1 MCHRRPRWGLHRP
14 VRTLGDSFILFFHP
28 PQGKTKCKRISPTPL
43 RRKNSTPSR
52 FCGFRQSTAMRG
64 DHGLLKPCQHG
75 NDDRIA
81 VLFFL
86 CYDERRT
93 RSRAFPGYR
102 VTIGNQTG
110 QEKKML
116 NDLAEQ
122 YFHEKNVDK
131 RRAILKNL
139 VFKCE
144 SCSKEFFEK
153 AFKKERKLDLKLLD
167 YSFIMLK

>member
-1 MCHRRPRWGLHRP
+1 MSRSWSSAHDWKSCRGQKLLESSNLSNSAKKKEPAAGRFFLFACGEIRMCHRRPRWGLHRP
-14 VRTLGDSFILFFHP
+14 VRTLGDSSILFSHP
-28 PQGKTKCKRISPTPL
+28 PQGKTKCKRISPTPP

-110 QEKKML
+110 QEKK
-116 NDLAEQ
+116 
-122 YFHEKNVDK
+122 
-131 RRAILKNL
+131 
-139 VFKCE
+139 C
-144 SCSKEFFEK
+144 
-153 AFKKERKLDLKLLD
+153 
-167 YSFIMLK
+167 